1 MKKNTTPN
9 FLFLFGCLALLF
21 WISPFGFA
29 QNVSAKVVQGG
40 VLIDGTGGAVLENS
54 VIVIQNGKISAVGA
68 LGEVDIPQDSEII
81 DVKGHYVLPAFIDG
95 HIHSRGWDGELFLAH
110 GITTV
115 VDLGNLTE
123 WIVAMRDGLNRSKIR
138 GPRMMT
144 SGSSIRGPFGSEK
157 EFRRFHHVVVTS
169 PEEARQEAQKRIEA
183 GVDALKVYDGL
194 TKEMLQVIIKEAR
207 QENLPVAGHTANAWQ
222 AVEVGYNM
230 IVHTPGIA
238 RACLPEG
245 MKIGQADPH
254 AFMDWKIADKLIKS
268 MVEKDVF
275 LNPTMRSAWN
285 WAYRDE
291 YQYEDF
297 HLLFND
303 KNLRYIPLNF
313 RLAILREYNRIG
325 QYALQDLPP
334 DFKAMKLKAHKNMV
348 EFVRRFANQGGKVM
362 TGSDTLATSGLSL
375 HQELQMLVDYV
386 GMSPHDAILTV
397 TKHPAE
403 MYRMTDRLGSVQVG
417 RSADL
422 LVVKGNPLEN
432 IRNTRNV
439 EMVFQ
444 EGRQVDISYHA
455 DYRNPIFK
463 STPEDTGHMIPS
475 PVIEDLSPKA
485 FIQDQGEAW
494 LTLHGS
500 GFTRYS
506 LVGLKGRKLI
516 PNFVSEFELEVEIPL
531 ALLEEAGTFAIEVTN
546 VPGPVGTIKAN
557 GQSELRHLGS
567 RDETSNTFYLVVGF
581 K

>member
-1 MKKNTTPN
+1 MKKNPIPN
-9 FLFLFGCLALLF
+9 FVLSLGCQALLF
-21 WISPFGFA
+21 WASSLCLA
-29 QNVSAKVVQGG
+29 QSTSVKVVQGG
-40 VLIDGTGGAVLENS
+40 VLIDGTGGPVMENS
-54 VIVIQNGKISAVGA
+54 AIVIEGDRITAVGTV
-68 LGEVDIPQDSEII
+68 GEVDIPQGAEII
-81 DVKGHYVLPAFIDG
+81 DVQGHYVLPAFIDG

-123 WIVAMRDGLNRSKIR
+123 WIMAMKDGLNRGKIR
-138 GPRMMT
+138 GPRMMA
-144 SGSSIRGPFGSEK
+144 SGSSIRGPFPSEK
-157 EFRRFHHVVVTS
+157 DFRRFHHTVVES
-169 PEEARQEAQKRIEA
+169 PDEALQEARKRIEA
-183 GVDALKVYDGL
+183 GANALKVYDGL

-207 QENLPVAGHTANAWQ
+207 RVGLPVAGHTANAWQ

-238 RACLPEG
+238 VACLPEG
-245 MKIGQADPH
+245 EDIGNGDPH
-254 AFMDWKIADKLIKS
+254 AFMNWDIADRLIQS
-268 MVEKDVF
+268 MVEKEVY

-291 YQYEDF
+291 FQYEDF

-313 RLAILREYNRIG
+313 RLGILREYNRIG
-325 QYALQDLPP
+325 EYALQDLPS
-334 DFKAMKLKAHKNMV
+334 DYKSMKLKAHKNMV

-386 GMSPHDAILTV
+386 GMSTHEAILTV

-403 MYRMTDRLGSVQVG
+403 MYRMTDRLGSVQPG
-417 RSADL
+417 RLADL

-439 EMVFQ
+439 EMLFK
-444 EGRQVDISYHA
+444 EGQQVDTSYHPN
-455 DYRNPIFK
+455 YRNPIFK

-475 PVIEDLSPKA
+475 PVIEDLTPKA
-485 FIQDQGEAW
+485 FTQEQGGAR

-516 PNFVSEFELEVEIPL
+516 SNFVSQFELEVEIPV
-531 ALLEEAGTFAIEVTN
+531 ALLDEAGTFAITVTN
-546 VPGPVGTIKAN
+546 VPGPVGTIKAD
-557 GQSELRHLGS
+557 GQSQLRHLGP
-567 RDETSNTFYLVVGF
+567 RDETSNTFYLVVRF